1 MILMGT
7 LIITKLMKDKGKSKE
22 YPRIEGPNFYSIEI
36 WRWERAIWFM
46 FWFKSRFRVED
57 VAQYR
62 PRNFYAYSL
71 TPSYAKTL

>member
-7 LIITKLMKDKGKSKE
+7 LIITKLMNDKGKSKE

-46 FWFKSRFRVED
+46 FCFKSRLRVED

-62 PRNFYAYSL
+62 PRTSMHIL
-71 TPSYAKTL
+71 